1 MDSILRFGLGT
12 RDGCMDA
19 LDRLDDAIDILG
31 EAIGRVGA
39 STQQLEH
46 ALSFQMQRETNLT
59 SVSQIRDADMAQET
73 SNLTKDAIMEQAA
86 TMSLIQANQ
95 LQLEAITKLLG

>member
-1 MDSILRFGLGT
+1 M
-12 RDGCMDA
+12 
-19 LDRLDDAIDILG
+19 
-31 EAIGRVGA
+31 GA
-39 STQQLEH
+39 STQRLEH
-46 ALSFQMQRETNLT
+46 ALSFQMQRETNLAH